1 MNVNSRPYN
10 QSPSVT
16 LCGPYSSYGREPPT
30 LFFLHL
36 IHAICQHYETSQYNF
51 CLSLV
56 LSGVECRTQSV
67 RTVHHRPT
75 QQPRRQGRGCMFAFY
90 PQTHTH
96 TEARGSMQTLHAVP
110 LSAAFFIFFLL
121 RVLQMS
127 CPLRHPVPSLRSLPP
142 PGDLSQPLTASG
154 ALLDWIYM
162 ICPSINGEREK
173 EMVVYLQ
180 RVR

>member
-1 MNVNSRPYN
+1 MCAPAPWNSWVWVNVNSRPYN

-36 IHAICQHYETSQYNF
+36 IHAICQHCETSQYNF
-51 CLSLV
+51 CLSLSLL
-56 LSGVECRTQSV
+56 LSGVECRSQSV

-110 LSAAFFIFFLL
+110 LSAAFFIFFSCVFSRC
-121 RVLQMS
+121 RVLFVT
-127 CPLRHPVPSLRSLPP
+127 PFLRSARFPRP
-142 PGDLSQPLTASG
+142 ETCHSP
-154 ALLDWIYM
+154 
-162 ICPSINGEREK
+162 
-173 EMVVYLQ
+173 
-180 RVR
+180 